1 MSQLSDF
8 LKEHQITDE
17 ALISA
22 SRALEKLSP
31 DERDVRTK
39 RKNARTAKKAYAE
52 LNLEKTKAR
61 GRGLTQDTLGRA
73 LAGQA
78 LPRLARQKIVR
89 AVNTLLTSKKKDA
102 IDWRPLFTDAKV
114 KKGKSVKK

>member
-8 LKEHQITDE
+8 LNEHKITEE
-17 ALISA
+17 ALIGA

-31 DERDVRTK
+31 EERDTRTK
-39 RKNARTAKKAYAE
+39 RKNARAAKKAYGE

-61 GRGLTQDTLGRA
+61 GRGLTKDTLARA
-73 LAGQA
+73 LAGQP

-89 AVNTLLTSKKKDA
+89 AVNTLLTSAKKDA

-114 KKGKSVKK
+114 KKGKSLKK